1 MHVLLS
7 INPFFKPK
15 FSLLYMKYN
24 IIYKLNLFKTDYNEV
39 PSKIYGIMGII
50 WICEFIAS

>member
-15 FSLLYMKYN
+15 FSLLYIKYN

-50 WICEFIAS
+50 